1 MKKFIGIL
9 LALVLVFSFVGC
21 ASTPEVDNSANEV
34 IAITQETEITMENID
49 EYLNVDKGRFI
60 DLRNSDD
67 LFKSGYI
74 QGFENVPFFDY
85 LENNALV
92 RNDGWNFSEKDI
104 VEVAVLENVFGAK
117 DTPIVLICA
126 GGTRA
131 GYVKAALDSIGY
143 TNVKN
148 AGGFGDYAGTNK
160 VLGDGEYVQPARIPS
175 LKDVQVDMNNIDEYM
190 DRPNARYV
198 DLRNFEDFFKAGY
211 IQGFEAVP
219 FFDYLEG
226 RALVR
231 NDGWNYSSKDL
242 VNADILINVFGEDF
256 DQEIFL
262 MCAGGTRAGFV
273 KAALE
278 EIGYTKVY
286 NLGGFGDYNG
296 ANKVLGDGEYTVPVK
311 K

>member
-1 MKKFIGIL
+1 MKKFLSIL
-9 LALVLVFSFVGC
+9 MTLVIAFSFVGC
-21 ASTPEVDNSANEV
+21 TTPTEVDNSANQV
-34 IAITQETEITMENID
+34 IAITQETEVTMENID
-49 EYLNVDKGRFI
+49 EYLNADNARFI

-74 QGFENVPFFDY
+74 RGFENVPFFDY

-92 RNDGWNFSEKDI
+92 RNDGWNFSQKDI
-104 VEVAVLENVFGAK
+104 VEASILENIFGAK
-117 DTPIVLICA
+117 DSPIVLICA
-126 GGTRA
+126 SGTRA

-143 TNVKN
+143 TNVIN
-148 AGGFGDYAGTNK
+148 AGGFGDYAGNNK
-160 VLGDGEYVQPARIPS
+160 VLGDGEYVQPARIAS
-175 LKDVQVDMNNIDEYM
+175 LKDVQVDMSNIDKYM
-190 DRPNARYV
+190 NRPNARYV
-198 DLRNFEDFFKAGY
+198 DLRNFEDLFKAGY

-242 VNADILINVFGEDF
+242 VNKDILMNVFGSDLNE
-256 DQEIFL
+256 EIFL
-262 MCAGGTRAGFV
+262 MCAGGTRAGYV

-296 ANKVLGDGEYTVPVK
+296 AHKVLGDGEYTVPVK
-311 K
+311 N